1 MFQNNTENQ
10 RLEYLKLR
18 FQDKIQAFKFQF
30 VR

>member
-10 RLEYLKLR
+10 RLEYLKFG
-18 FQDKIQAFKFQF
+18 FQDKTQAFKSQF

>member
-10 RLEYLKLR
+10 RLEGLKLE
-18 FQDKIQAFKFQF
+18 IQGKTQVFKSQF